1 MRNSGYVISVREDR
15 AEVVL
20 GAHLECKHCG
30 ACIAAMS
37 EKERKLDAINEI
49 GALPGQR
56 VEIELRPGY
65 AVRAAFLIFVLPV
78 IAAVGGGLAGYS
90 LGGMLGLRRDL
101 AGIGLG
107 SLALVLSFVLL
118 RYIEKTGS
126 TDRIPRVVGLIT
138 DEDPQEGE
146 CP

>member
-1 MRNSGYVISVREDR
+1 MRNSGYVVSVREDR

-30 ACIAAMS
+30 ACIAAVS

-49 GALPGQR
+49 GARAGQK
-56 VEIELRPGY
+56 VEIELKPGY
-65 AVRAAFLIFVLPV
+65 AVSAAFLIFVLPV
-78 IAAVGGGLAGYS
+78 IAAIGGGFAGYS
-90 LGGMLGLRRDL
+90 LGGALGLRPDL

-107 SLALVLSFVLL
+107 VLGLVMSFVLL

-126 TDRIPRVVGLIT
+126 AARMPRIVGLIT
-138 DEDPQEGE
+138 DDDPQEGE
-146 CP
+146 CR